1 MRNDTLT
8 VDEGVEDNTQICV
21 TLNITG
27 GGTVECQ
34 LTAVLDTIEGSAGR
48 STFHVSAF

>member
-8 VDEGVEDNTQICV
+8 VDEGVKDNTQICI

-27 GGTVECQ
+27 GGIVGRPLTVI
-34 LTAVLDTIEGSAGR
+34 LGTIAGSA
-48 STFHVSAF
+48 SMPTFYVSSF